1 MEDPINSGGLGDY
14 LVIAEIVKARG
25 IRGEVACDLRTD
37 FPERFDSLKR
47 VAVVMP
53 DGRQLAL
60 DVESRWFHKNR
71 VILKFTGYDSM
82 SAAQTL
88 AGGRLVVPES
98 DASPLEEGEFFEH
111 QLAGLEVVNKQG
123 VKVGEVTAMIKTG
136 GADVL
141 VVQGVDGKEHLVPF
155 ADEICSE
162 VDLNARRI
170 TIDPPRGLLEL

>member
-1 MEDPINSGGLGDY
+1 
-14 LVIAEIVKARG
+14 
-25 IRGEVACDLRTD
+25 
-37 FPERFDSLKR
+37 
-47 VAVVMP
+47 
-53 DGRQLAL
+53 
-60 DVESRWFHKNR
+60 
-71 VILKFTGYDSM
+71 
-82 SAAQTL
+82 
-88 AGGRLVVPES
+88 VPES
-98 DASPLEEGEFFEH
+98 EASPLEEGEFFEH